1 MIKHDILQ
9 GTPMWFELR
18 WGKITGTA
26 SKGLFIKSDT
36 LLIDL
41 IAQNTE
47 DWEMEDTYASADM
60 VRGTELE
67 VYAREAISDEL
78 FISFKEVGFLQNAS
92 IPILCISPDG
102 LSEDDTIGLE
112 IKCPKAKK
120 HTETIL
126 NNDIP
131 SDNIHQVLHY
141 FTVNPK
147 LETMYFVSYRPESKV
162 KPLWYKSLTRDSL
175 IDLGTKAKPNI
186 KTVAE
191 WVEIA
196 TIEASKI
203 NHELNMALLKLNEMY
218 NNNK

>member
-1 MIKHDILQ
+1 MIKHDTIQ
-9 GTPMWFELR
+9 GTPAWFELR

-26 SKGLFIKSDT
+26 SKGLFVKSDT

-126 NNDIP
+126 ANEIP

-162 KPLWYKSLTRDSL
+162 KQLWYKSLTRDSL

-196 TIEASKI
+196 TNAANEI
-203 NHELNMALLKLNEMY
+203 NKELNAALLKLNEMY
-218 NNNK
+218 N

>member
-1 MIKHDILQ
+1 MIKHDTIQ
-9 GTPMWFELR
+9 GTPAWFELR

-26 SKGLFIKSDT
+26 SKGLFVKSDT

-102 LSEDDTIGLE
+102 LSEDETIGLE

-126 NNDIP
+126 ANEIP

-162 KPLWYKSLTRDSL
+162 KQLWYKSLTRDSL

-186 KTVAE
+186 KKVSE

-196 TIEASKI
+196 TNAANEI
-203 NHELNMALLKLNEMY
+203 NKELNAALLNLNEMY
-218 NNNK
+218 NNK

>member
-1 MIKHDILQ
+1 MIKHDTIQ
-9 GTPMWFELR
+9 GTPEWFELR

-26 SKGLFIKSDT
+26 SKGLFVKSDT

-112 IKCPKAKK
+112 IKCPRAKK

-126 NNDIP
+126 SNEIP

-162 KPLWYKSLTRDSL
+162 KPLWYKSLTRDSE

-196 TIEASKI
+196 TNAAEEI
-203 NHELNMALLKLNEMY
+203 NKELNMALLKLNEMY
-218 NNNK
+218 N

>member
-1 MIKHDILQ
+1 MIKHDTIQ
-9 GTPMWFELR
+9 GTPEWFELR

-26 SKGLFIKSDT
+26 SKGLFVKSDT

-126 NNDIP
+126 ANDIP

-162 KPLWYKSLTRDSL
+162 KQLWYKSLTRDSL

-186 KTVAE
+186 KKVSE

-196 TIEASKI
+196 TIEAGKI

-218 NNNK
+218 K

>member
-1 MIKHDILQ
+1 MIKHNIVQ
-9 GTPMWFELR
+9 GTADWLELR
-18 WGKITGTA
+18 HGKITGTA
-26 SKGLFIKSDT
+26 SKGLFVKSDT

-41 IAQNTE
+41 ISQHIE
-47 DWEMEDTYASADM
+47 DWELEDSYSSADM
-60 VRGTELE
+60 LRGTELE
-67 VYAREAISDEL
+67 PYAREAISDEL
-78 FISFKEVGFLQNAS
+78 FISFKEIGFIQNAA
-92 IPILCISPDG
+92 IPILGISPDG

-126 NNDIP
+126 ANEIP

-162 KPLWYKSLTRDSL
+162 KPLWYKSLTRDSE

-186 KTVAE
+186 KKVSE

-196 TIEASKI
+196 TNAANEI
-203 NHELNMALLKLNEMY
+203 NKELNIALFKLVQMY
-218 NNNK
+218 KRD

>member
-1 MIKHDILQ
+1 MIKHDTIQ

-112 IKCPKAKK
+112 IKCPRAKK

-186 KTVAE
+186 KKVSE

-196 TIEASKI
+196 TIEAGKI

-218 NNNK
+218 N

>member
-1 MIKHDILQ
+1 MIKHDTIQ
-9 GTPMWFELR
+9 GTPSWFELR

-26 SKGLFIKSDT
+26 SKGLFVKSDT

-126 NNDIP
+126 SNEIP

-162 KPLWYKSLTRDSL
+162 KQLWYKSLTRDSL

-186 KTVAE
+186 KKVSE

-196 TIEASKI
+196 TNAANEI
-203 NHELNMALLKLNEMY
+203 NKELNSALLKLTLMY
-218 NNNK
+218 NNK

>member
-1 MIKHDILQ
+1 MIKHNILQ
-9 GTPMWFELR
+9 GTADWLELR
-18 WGKITGTA
+18 HGKITGTA

-41 IAQNTE
+41 ISQHIE
-47 DWEMEDTYASADM
+47 DWELEDSYSSADM

-67 VYAREAISDEL
+67 PYAREAISDEL
-78 FISFKEVGFLQNAS
+78 FISFKEIGFIQNAS
-92 IPILCISPDG
+92 IPILGISPDG

-126 NNDIP
+126 SNEIP
-131 SDNIHQVLHY
+131 SDNIYQVLHY

-162 KPLWYKSLTRDSL
+162 KPLWYKSLTRDSE
-175 IDLGTKAKPNI
+175 INLGTKVKPNI
-186 KTVAE
+186 KTIAE

-196 TIEASKI
+196 TNAAEEI
-203 NHELNMALLKLNEMY
+203 NNELNAALLKLTLMY
-218 NNNK
+218 KRD

>member
-1 MIKHDILQ
+1 MIKHDTIQ

-26 SKGLFIKSDT
+26 SKGLFVKSDT

-126 NNDIP
+126 NNEIP

-162 KPLWYKSLTRDSL
+162 KPLWYKSLTRDSD

-186 KTVAE
+186 KKVNE

-196 TIEASKI
+196 TNAANEI
-203 NHELNMALLKLNEMY
+203 NKELNAALLKLNEMY
-218 NNNK
+218 KRD